1 MGDKVSTDT
10 DFEVLEK
17 TDPEVADA
25 IKLEVQRQHGQ
36 LEMIASENFASRAV
50 FAATG
55 CVMSNKYA
63 EGYPGKRYYGG
74 CSEVDK
80 VENLARDRAKT
91 LFAADHANVQPHS
104 GSQANMASYFA
115 LLSYGDKIM
124 GLSLSHGGHLTHGH
138 PVNFSGMFFD
148 VVHYEVDPATRVLNY
163 DSLEKQVLSERPKM
177 LVAGASAY
185 ASTLDFA
192 RLRQICDK
200 ASCYLMVDMAHIAG
214 LIAAGIHP
222 NPVPHADIVTSTTH
236 KTLRG
241 PRGGLILCKTEHQES
256 LDKLTFPGMQGGPFM
271 HVIAA
276 KAVCFKEAMT
286 DEFKVYQKQVVA
298 NARALAQ
305 ELMDNGFD
313 VVGGHTDTHLFL
325 LDLSAKGLS
334 GKKAERALEEAGITV
349 NKNTVPFDKKSPFVT
364 SGIRVGT
371 PALTT
376 RGMKEPEMKTIAG
389 LMIRVLENIGDED
402 VITDVRNKTSELCEM
417 FPLYAEYRR

>member
-1 MGDKVSTDT
+1 VDADT
-10 DFEVLEK
+10 DFEALEK

-25 IKLEVQRQHGQ
+25 IRLEVRRQHGQ

-50 FAATG
+50 LAATG

-80 VENLARDRAKT
+80 VEVLARERAKT
-91 LFAADHANVQPHS
+91 LFSADHANVQPHS
-104 GSQANMASYFA
+104 GSQANMAAYFA
-115 LLSYGDKIM
+115 LLNHGDKIM

-148 VVHYEVDPATRVLNY
+148 VAHYEVDPETRVLNY
-163 DSLEKQVLSERPKM
+163 DSLEEQVLRERPKM

-192 RLRQICDK
+192 RLRQICDR

-222 NPVPHADIVTSTTH
+222 NPTPHADIVTSTTH

-241 PRGGLILCKTEHQES
+241 PRGGLILCKAEHQER

-276 KAVCFKEAMT
+276 KAVCFKEAMSE
-286 DEFKVYQKQVVA
+286 EFKSYQHQVVA
-298 NARALAQ
+298 NARALSR
-305 ELMDNGFD
+305 ELMDSGFD

-325 LDLSAKGLS
+325 LDLSAKGLT
-334 GKKAERALEEAGITV
+334 GKKAEKALEEAGITV

-389 LMIRVLENIGDED
+389 LMIRVLENIGDEN
-402 VITDVRNKTSELCEM
+402 VIAEVRQKTSELCEL

>member
-1 MGDKVSTDT
+1 VADNART
-10 DFEVLEK
+10 DFEMLED

-25 IKLEVQRQHGQ
+25 VRLEVRRQHGQ

-50 FAATG
+50 LAATG

-80 VENLARDRAKT
+80 VEILAQERAKT

-104 GSQANMASYFA
+104 GSQANMSAYFA

-148 VVHYEVDPATRVLNY
+148 VVHYEVDPETRVLNY
-163 DSLEKQVLSERPKM
+163 DTLEEQVLRERPKM

-214 LIAAGIHP
+214 LIAADIHP
-222 NPVPHADIVTSTTH
+222 NPTPYADIVTSTTH

-241 PRGGLILCKTEHQES
+241 PRGGLVLCKAEHQDK
-256 LDKLTFPGMQGGPFM
+256 LDKQTFPGTQGGPFM

-276 KAVCFKEAMT
+276 KAVCFKEAMS
-286 DEFKVYQKQVVA
+286 DEFKVYQRQVVA
-298 NARALAQ
+298 NARTLVQ

-334 GKKAERALEEAGITV
+334 GKKAEKALEHAGITV

-376 RGMKEPEMKTIAG
+376 RGMKEPEMKMIAG
-389 LMIRVLENIGDED
+389 LMMRVLENIGDD
-402 VITDVRNKTSELCEM
+402 NVITEVRKKASELCEM